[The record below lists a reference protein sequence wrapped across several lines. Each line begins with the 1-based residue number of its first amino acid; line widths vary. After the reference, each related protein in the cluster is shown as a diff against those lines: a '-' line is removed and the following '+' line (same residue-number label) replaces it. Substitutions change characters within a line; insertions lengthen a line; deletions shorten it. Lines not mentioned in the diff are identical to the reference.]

1 MYKGHS
7 FEAQMNALCRFIS
20 YYRTNT
26 IRSDCL
32 FVMSVLY
39 CSYHEQ
45 FESPDMS
52 TDRMQERVNEICNDL
67 YSKGEKV
74 SVRVILT
81 YLPDVSS
88 TSTVHK
94 YYANWRKELEAN
106 EKSLYDKLGFSS
118 EFTQMFMK
126 EISRF
131 SVEAEQRYKG
141 IAEEANEQR
150 DAAIDELS
158 KMEDRLHKQ
167 NAVVEQQGK
176 DITQLKGEL
185 TQRER
190 THEAEMSK
198 LEQSQHVLVTEL
210 RQRITQLEKELTES
224 TRTNETLRTELA
236 KSELKLESNQDYVN
250 EVKAKQQ
257 ALEEQSSTLQSENQ
271 SLSQQVTKLSTQ
283 LEGSTSVVST
293 LEKRVTDFE
302 TQHTAL
308 QSRATEMETH
318 YKATLSELSEAKSQ
332 LQNQSQKIGSLEEI
346 NQQHKRYID
355 KLEEAS

>member
-1 MYKGHS
+1 
-7 FEAQMNALCRFIS
+7 
-20 YYRTNT
+20 
-26 IRSDCL
+26 
-32 FVMSVLY
+32 
-39 CSYHEQ
+39 
-45 FESPDMS
+45 MS
-52 TDRMQERVNEICNDL
+52 TDRMQERVNEICNEL

-81 YLPDVSS
+81 FLPDVSS

-141 IAEEANEQR
+141 IADEANEQR
-150 DAAIDELS
+150 DAAIEELA
-158 KMEDRLHKQ
+158 KIEDRLHKQ
-167 NAVVEQQGK
+167 NAVVEQQDK
-176 DITQLKGEL
+176 DITRLKSEMA
-185 TQRER
+185 QRESAF
-190 THEAEMSK
+190 EAEVSK
-198 LEQSQHVLVTEL
+198 LEQSHSVLVSEL

-224 TRTNETLRTELA
+224 THTNETLRTELA

-257 ALEEQSSTLQSENQ
+257 QLEERNVTLQSDNQ

-283 LEGSTSVVST
+283 LEGSVSVVST
-293 LEKRVTDFE
+293 LEKRVMDFE
-302 TQHTAL
+302 NQHSGL
-308 QSRATEMETH
+308 QSKATEMETH
-318 YKATLSELSEAKSQ
+318 YKATLSELVEAKSQ

-346 NQQHKRYID
+346 NQQQKRYID

>member
-1 MYKGHS
+1 
-7 FEAQMNALCRFIS
+7 
-20 YYRTNT
+20 
-26 IRSDCL
+26 
-32 FVMSVLY
+32 
-39 CSYHEQ
+39 
-45 FESPDMS
+45 MS
-52 TDRMQERVNEICNDL
+52 TDRMQERVNEICNEL

-81 YLPDVSS
+81 FLPDVSS

-141 IAEEANEQR
+141 IADEANEQR
-150 DAAIDELS
+150 DAAIEELA
-158 KMEDRLHKQ
+158 KIEDRLHKQ
-167 NAVVEQQGK
+167 NAVVEQQDK
-176 DITQLKGEL
+176 DITHLKSEMV
-185 TQRER
+185 QRESAF
-190 THEAEMSK
+190 EAEVSK
-198 LEQSQHVLVTEL
+198 LEQSHSVLVSEL

-224 TRTNETLRTELA
+224 THTNETLRTELA

-257 ALEEQSSTLQSENQ
+257 QLEERNATLQSDNQ

-283 LEGSTSVVST
+283 LEGSVSVVST
-293 LEKRVTDFE
+293 LEKRIMDFE
-302 TQHTAL
+302 TQHSAL
-308 QSRATEMETH
+308 QSKATEMETH
-318 YKATLSELSEAKSQ
+318 YKSTLSELVETKSQ

-346 NQQHKRYID
+346 NQQQKRYID
-355 KLEEAS
+355 KLEKAS